1 MYEELKEKINDLNKK
16 PLEYRNE
23 VMSIVSQLLDYIS
36 GTNQITID
44 QLSKLIQRLTAFTTG
59 IAIPIDIGV
68 SISRAVKYNEKNGD
82 YYDDASRLSYIPKE
96 LSHLVSLQRM
106 NEANNPMFYGC
117 LDDHANSIGTALSEI
132 DARTDDKI
140 NMLFSKIT
148 QELMVIPIGVF
159 DYFRRGA
166 QHPFPLHDD
175 FEKMYLFYKK
185 YTNPHAMIAL
195 HLCDAF
201 LTDVLTREGNER
213 LYTVTSLI
221 AKDFLIDKRLDG
233 LIYPSVKFS
242 GHPNIVIKP
251 SSVDL
256 KLEYTNTSVLYVK
269 QKYEYGIYET
279 IETHRGVITHGKIK
293 MEELHRL

>member
-1 MYEELKEKINDLNKK
+1 MYEVLKEKIENLNKK

-23 VMSIVSQLLDYIS
+23 VMDIIAQLLTYIS
-36 GTNQITID
+36 GTHQIAID
-44 QLSKLIQRLTAFTTG
+44 ELFKLIQRLTVFTTG

-68 SISRAVKYNEKNGD
+68 SISRAVKYNEEHGD
-82 YYDDASRLSYIPKE
+82 YYNDVSRLSYIPQE
-96 LSHLVSLQRM
+96 LVHLVSLQRM

-132 DARTDDKI
+132 DAQSNDKI
-140 NMLFSKIT
+140 NMLFSKTT
-148 QELMVIPIGVF
+148 QELMVIPIGVL
-159 DYFRRGA
+159 DYFRRGVN
-166 QHPFPLHDD
+166 HPFPLHDD
-175 FEKMYLFYKK
+175 FEKVYLFYKEH
-185 YTNPHAMIAL
+185 TNPHAMIAL

-221 AKDFLIDKRLDG
+221 AKDFLIEKRLDG

-251 SSVDL
+251 SSVDKKL
-256 KLEYTNTSVLYVK
+256 KYINASVLYIK

-279 IETHRGVITHGKIK
+279 IETHRGVVVDEKINMRK
-293 MEELHRL
+293 L